1 MTGGSWAHQVLV
13 FFNQAL
19 FPSTSSLTPAPV
31 LDEGNPAQSWE
42 LEFEHA
48 IDEEG
53 KLPVTV
59 SNTLPSSAPPS
70 LMRSSSVMPNL
81 MATAGTIM
89 QPDLNLAATVM
100 QPDLNPAATIMQPD
114 LNPAATVIPSIST
127 AMEALALVHGR
138 ENTNEPVVDDP
149 GVSATRPKPKPK
161 PR

>member
-1 MTGGSWAHQVLV
+1 MTGGSWARQVLV

-19 FPSTSSLTPAPV
+19 FPSTSSLTPTPV

-42 LEFEHA
+42 LEFERA

-53 KLPVTV
+53 EPPVTV

-70 LMRSSSVMPNL
+70 LMRSSSVTSNL
-81 MATAGTIM
+81 MAAAGT
-89 QPDLNLAATVM
+89 V
-100 QPDLNPAATIMQPD
+100 MQPD

-127 AMEALALVHGR
+127 AMEALALVHGQ

-149 GVSATRPKPKPK
+149 SVSATRPKPKPK